1 MSGRLQREIWQ
12 WEANLEAARS
22 YTCKM
27 EINEAY
33 ARIARLRQCQ
43 RTIRAWAT
51 RDWWKPENGDAEIFP
66 FDPDWMEIPG
76 PAPNPPPVV

>member
-1 MSGRLQREIWQ
+1 MNRLTKEIWQ

-22 YTCKM
+22 YTCRM

-51 RDWWKPENGDAEIFP
+51 RGWHKPE
-66 FDPDWMEIPG
+66 PG
-76 PAPNPPPVV
+76 SVTLLEVVH